1 MKVIV
6 WGRKFIKEFHRK
18 KNKKEKRSYEFIYQ
32 QSIHM
37 ATYNFYN
44 D

>member
-1 MKVIV
+1 M
-6 WGRKFIKEFHRK
+6 GKEIHKRVSQK
-18 KNKKEKRSYEFIYQ
+18 KKKKEKRSYEFIYQ